1 MGKLRYSDVKEFF
14 LEMKE
19 KHDIEEM
26 ENKLLMMCN
35 ANPIESV
42 KYKKAFFAAI
52 KDWDLATAVKYGEEI
67 IKVDN
72 DPKFMKVL
80 AVRYKRLGQ
89 ISKYDSL
96 VNKKIPLIDFKNQLA
111 EYVQSNTNYE
121 TIQDFINQTLENN
134 PILQLDINKISFSLL
149 KDKYTSEAIK
159 FAEIVISQ
167 IKDPKFIKVVA
178 NRYKKLQ
185 DFKRSEELL
194 NLIKD

>member
-1 MGKLRYSDVKEFF
+1 MDKLRYNDVKEFF

-26 ENKLLMMCN
+26 ENKLLMMCD

-42 KYKKAFFAAI
+42 KYKKAFFATI

-89 ISKYDSL
+89 ISKYNSL
-96 VNKKIPLIDFKNQLA
+96 VNKKIPLIEFKNQLA

>member
-1 MGKLRYSDVKEFF
+1 MDKLRYNDVKEFF

-26 ENKLLMMCN
+26 ENKLLMMCD

-89 ISKYDSL
+89 ISKYNSL
-96 VNKKIPLIDFKNQLA
+96 VNKKIPLTEFKNRLA
-111 EYVQSNTNYE
+111 EYVQSKTNYE
-121 TIQDFINQTLENN
+121 TIRDFINQTLENN
-134 PILQLDINKISFSLL
+134 PTLQLDINKISFSLL
-149 KDKYTSEAIK
+149 KDEYTSEAVK
-159 FAEIVISQ
+159 FAEQVISKTQ
-167 IKDPKFIKVVA
+167 DPKFIKVVA
-178 NRYKKLQ
+178 NRYKKLK
-185 DFKRSEELL
+185 DFQRSEKLL

>member
-1 MGKLRYSDVKEFF
+1 MDKLRYNDVKEFF

-26 ENKLLMMCN
+26 ENKLLMMCD

-89 ISKYDSL
+89 ISKYNSL